1 MTKNQKARL
10 RLLLRLVLIATLCF
24 IWSNSMVGKE
34 GSASLSRTVTAWLNG
49 IGIPV
54 TEHFVRKAAHFCEF
68 GLLGCELMLL
78 FWLRSGVRFQNLCN
92 AAFAALLSAVTDE
105 TIQIFSGRGSQVQDV
120 VLDFSGALTGI
131 LLVSLIMIIAW
142 QNQSRIRLISLP
154 NDKFDSE

>member
-1 MTKNQKARL
+1 
-10 RLLLRLVLIATLCF
+10 
-24 IWSNSMVGKE
+24 MVGKE
-34 GSASLSRTVTAWLNG
+34 DSASLSRTVTAWLNG

-54 TEHFVRKAAHFCEF
+54 TEHFVRKSAHFCEF

-92 AAFAALLSAVTDE
+92 AAFAALLAAVTDE

-131 LLVSLIMIIAW
+131 LLVSLLMIEKRK
-142 QNQSRIRLISLP
+142 S
-154 NDKFDSE
+154 

>member
-54 TEHFVRKAAHFCEF
+54 TEHFVRKSAHFCEF

-78 FWLRSGVRFQNLCN
+78 FWLRSGVNFQNLCN

-131 LLVSLIMIIAW
+131 LLVSLI
-142 QNQSRIRLISLP
+142 ISLIE
-154 NDKFDSE
+154 KRKS

>member
-34 GSASLSRTVTAWLNG
+34 GSASLSRTATAWLNG

-78 FWLRSGVRFQNLCN
+78 FWLRSGVHFQNLCN

-142 QNQSRIRLISLP
+142 RNQSRIRLISLP

>member
-1 MTKNQKARL
+1 MAEKQKTQARL
-10 RLLLRLVLIATLCF
+10 FLLLLLIATLCF
-24 IWSNSMVGKE
+24 IWSNSMVSRE
-34 GSASLSRTVTAWLNG
+34 GSASLSRRITAWLNG

-54 TEHFVRKAAHFCEF
+54 TEHFVRKSAHFCEF

-92 AAFAALLSAVTDE
+92 AAFAALLAAVTDE

-142 QNQSRIRLISLP
+142 RNQSRIRLISLP

>member
-54 TEHFVRKAAHFCEF
+54 TEHFVRKSAHFCEF

-78 FWLRSGVRFQNLCN
+78 FWLRSGVHFQNLCN

-131 LLVSLIMIIAW
+131 LLVSLLMMGKRK
-142 QNQSRIRLISLP
+142 S
-154 NDKFDSE
+154 

>member
-1 MTKNQKARL
+1 MTENQKARL

-34 GSASLSRTVTAWLNG
+34 DSASLSRTVTAWLNG

-78 FWLRSGVRFQNLCN
+78 FWLRSGVHFQNLCN

-142 QNQSRIRLISLP
+142 RNQSRIRLISLP
-154 NDKFDSE
+154 NDKLDSE

>member
-1 MTKNQKARL
+1 MTENQKARL

-78 FWLRSGVRFQNLCN
+78 FWLRSGVHFQNLCN

-131 LLVSLIMIIAW
+131 LLVSLI
-142 QNQSRIRLISLP
+142 ISLIE
-154 NDKFDSE
+154 KRKS

>member
-78 FWLRSGVRFQNLCN
+78 FWLRSDVHFQNLCN

-142 QNQSRIRLISLP
+142 RNQSKIRSISLP
-154 NDKFDSE
+154 NDKFGNE

>member
-1 MTKNQKARL
+1 MAENRKARL
-10 RLLLRLVLIATLCF
+10 RLLLRLMLIATLCF

-54 TEHFVRKAAHFCEF
+54 TEHFVRKSAHFCEF

-105 TIQIFSGRGSQVQDV
+105 TIQSFSGRGSQVLDV

-131 LLVSLIMIIAW
+131 LLVSLLMIEKRK
-142 QNQSRIRLISLP
+142 S
-154 NDKFDSE
+154 

>member
-1 MTKNQKARL
+1 MAEKRKSQVRL
-10 RLLLRLVLIATLCF
+10 FLLLMLIATLCF

-34 GSASLSRTVTAWLNG
+34 GSASLSRRITAWLNG

-54 TEHFVRKAAHFCEF
+54 THYFVRKAAHFCEF

-78 FWLRSGVRFQNLCN
+78 LGLGSGVRLQSLSN
-92 AAFAALLSAVTDE
+92 AAFAALLTAVTDE

-131 LLVSLIMIIAW
+131 LFVSL
-142 QNQSRIRLISLP
+142 LILIQKRK
-154 NDKFDSE
+154 N

>member
-1 MTKNQKARL
+1 MTENQKARL

-54 TEHFVRKAAHFCEF
+54 TEHFVRKSAHFCEF

-78 FWLRSGVRFQNLCN
+78 FWLRSGVHFQNLCN

-142 QNQSRIRLISLP
+142 RNQSRIRLISLP

>member
-1 MTKNQKARL
+1 MAENRKARL

-78 FWLRSGVRFQNLCN
+78 FWLRSGVRFQTLCN
-92 AAFAALLSAVTDE
+92 AAFAALLAAVTDE

-120 VLDFSGALTGI
+120 VLDFSGALTSI

-142 QNQSRIRLISLP
+142 RNQSRIRLISLP

>member
-68 GLLGCELMLL
+68 GLLGCELLLL
-78 FWLRSGVRFQNLCN
+78 FWLRSGVHFQNLCN

-120 VLDFSGALTGI
+120 VLDFSGAFTGI

-142 QNQSRIRLISLP
+142 RNQSRIRLISLP

>member
-1 MTKNQKARL
+1 MTENQKARL

-24 IWSNSMVGKE
+24 IWSNSLVGKE

-131 LLVSLIMIIAW
+131 LLVSLI
-142 QNQSRIRLISLP
+142 ISLIE
-154 NDKFDSE
+154 KRKS

>member
-1 MTKNQKARL
+1 MTGNQKARL

-24 IWSNSMVGKE
+24 IWSNSLVGKE

-78 FWLRSGVRFQNLCN
+78 FWLRSGVRLQNLCN

-131 LLVSLIMIIAW
+131 LLMSFIIQLIEKRK
-142 QNQSRIRLISLP
+142 S
-154 NDKFDSE
+154 

>member
-1 MTKNQKARL
+1 MTTIRKAQL

-54 TEHFVRKAAHFCEF
+54 TEHFVRKSAHFCEF

-78 FWLRSGVRFQNLCN
+78 FWLRSGVHFQNLCN

-131 LLVSLIMIIAW
+131 LFVGLV
-142 QNQSRIRLISLP
+142 IRLLKKQKS
-154 NDKFDSE
+154 

>member
-78 FWLRSGVRFQNLCN
+78 FWLRSGVHFQNLCN

-131 LLVSLIMIIAW
+131 LLVSLI
-142 QNQSRIRLISLP
+142 ISLIEER
-154 NDKFDSE
+154 KS

>member
-1 MTKNQKARL
+1 MQL
-10 RLLLRLVLIATLCF
+10 RLLFRLLLIATLCF
-24 IWSNSMVGKE
+24 IWSNSLVGKE

-54 TEHFVRKAAHFCEF
+54 TEHFVRKSAHFCEF

-131 LLVSLIMIIAW
+131 LFVSLM
-142 QNQSRIRLISLP
+142 IRLIEKRKS
-154 NDKFDSE
+154 

>member
-1 MTKNQKARL
+1 MTGNQKARL

-24 IWSNSMVGKE
+24 IWSNSLVGKE

-54 TEHFVRKAAHFCEF
+54 TEHYVRKSAHFCEF

-78 FWLRSGVRFQNLCN
+78 FWLRSGVHFQNLCN

-131 LLVSLIMIIAW
+131 LLVTLIISLIEKRK
-142 QNQSRIRLISLP
+142 S
-154 NDKFDSE
+154 

>member
-78 FWLRSGVRFQNLCN
+78 FWLRSGVHFQNLCN

-142 QNQSRIRLISLP
+142 RNQSRIRLISLP

>member
-1 MTKNQKARL
+1 MTTRRKARL

-34 GSASLSRTVTAWLNG
+34 GSASLSRTVTAWLNS
-49 IGIPV
+49 ISIPV
-54 TEHFVRKAAHFCEF
+54 TEHFVCKSAHFCEF

-92 AAFAALLSAVTDE
+92 AAFAALLAAVTDE

-131 LLVSLIMIIAW
+131 LLVSLIA
-142 QNQSRIRLISLP
+142 QLIEKRKS
-154 NDKFDSE
+154 

>member
-1 MTKNQKARL
+1 MTENQKARL

-54 TEHFVRKAAHFCEF
+54 TEHFVRKSAHFCEF
-68 GLLGCELMLL
+68 GLLGCELILL
-78 FWLRSGVRFQNLCN
+78 FWLRSGVHFQNLCN

-131 LLVSLIMIIAW
+131 LLVSLI
-142 QNQSRIRLISLP
+142 ISLIE
-154 NDKFDSE
+154 KRKS